1 MALTRPQVIPPW
13 ADAGDKVQPTN
24 SEIQTGWPLSNLPPS
39 RSRFNWLQNFFANGI
54 LYLTR
59 RGIAD
64 WDADELYEQGD
75 YCRSPIDGYTYRA
88 KVANDNLEPSA
99 NDTEWELW
107 AFTAAQ
113 LLSRLLPLTLDSAN
127 GRVGI
132 NSPTPLITLDANGT
146 DAIRV
151 PRGTTAQRPAGA
163 DGYIRVNTT
172 LQRFEG
178 YINGIWGLLGGG
190 AVGGGTD
197 QIFYENGQTVNSNY
211 TITTG
216 KNAMTAGPITIADG
230 VTVTVPDGSTWT
242 IV

>member
-163 DGYIRVNTT
+163 DGYIRV
-172 LQRFEG
+172 
-178 YINGIWGLLGGG
+178 
-190 AVGGGTD
+190 
-197 QIFYENGQTVNSNY
+197 FYENGQTVNSNY